1 MEAKI
6 VAQQEQVS
14 VEDVQISMETPSQ
27 QADNIDLEELD

>member
-6 VAQQEQVS
+6 AQTQEVS